1 MITFFKKSYTLTLI
15 FISTIA
21 FSQGFNETLYN
32 AMEYRSIGPYRGG
45 RSAAVAGVP
54 GNKLLAY
61 FGATGGGVWQTK
73 NGGQTWNNISDGFYG
88 GSIGA
93 VAVSEWDPNVIYVGG
108 GEVTVRG
115 NVSHGDGMWKSTDAG
130 KTWKSIG
137 LKDSRHIP
145 RVRIHPRNPDL
156 VYVAALGHLFGP
168 NEQRGV
174 YRSKNGGKT
183 WEKILFINNE
193 VGACDLIL
201 DPNNPRIIYASTWR
215 IKRTPYSLESGGEG
229 SGLWKSTDG
238 GDSWEEVTRN
248 KGLPEGQVGII
259 GITISPLNSDRLWA
273 LIENK
278 DGGLYRSDDGG
289 ETWKKT
295 SSDNNLRQRAWYYTR
310 LYADTQN
317 EDVLYVL
324 NVQFWRSKD
333 GGKTFNSIRTPH
345 GDHHDLWIDPEDANH
360 LIIADDGGGQVSYDA
375 GATWSTYHNQPTAQF
390 YRADVDNQFPYRVYA
405 GQQDNSTVSVA
416 SRTMGSAI
424 TERDYYPVGGG
435 ESAHVAPHPENPNIV
450 YAGSY
455 SGFLTR
461 YDHTTGERRNITV
474 YPDNPMGHGVKD
486 MKYRF
491 QWNFPIEFDP
501 HDPQTLYVGSQ
512 HLHKS
517 TNGGESWKI
526 ISPDLST
533 NTLSMQDQSG
543 GPITKDDTGVEY
555 YCTIFVITPSP
566 LEKGVIWI
574 GTDDGKV
581 HITKDGGET
590 WTDRTPKS
598 MPKWGM
604 VNSIDQS
611 PHDPATAYMAVTRYK
626 MDDFK
631 PYLFRTTDYGK
642 TWKSI
647 NRGIKSDAF
656 TRVVRED
663 NEKKGLLYAGTET
676 GMYISFNSGSN
687 WQPFQL
693 NLPITPITDLVVKE
707 NDLVVAT
714 QGRSFWILD
723 DLTPLHQLSG
733 RVAKSNSHLYK
744 PRDTYRLPGGGGW
757 GGPPPASGS
766 NPPNGVMAFYYLKN
780 ELKDSDDF
788 KLEFL
793 EAGGKVIKT
802 FSNKKVKK
810 NPQPVADGKKGM
822 NRFVWNMRYSDAKKV
837 PGAVMWGGSHIGP
850 KAVPGQYKIKMTLN
864 GKTQAQDF
872 AILKDPRIN
881 TTQSDFQD
889 QFDLLM
895 DIRNRTTEIN
905 EKIITIRSIK
915 KQVGSLSGLMKDSG
929 FKNEEITKAGKEL
942 VKILSSIEEE
952 MIQVKSKSRQDPLN
966 YPIKLDN
973 KIAALVR
980 VVSSVDAKPTAQSYD
995 VLNDLVNQAQVHYNK
1010 LDKVLSDD
1018 LFKFNNMVSEAAVPA
1033 VMVIPSKLNTEEN
1046 N

>member
-1 MITFFKKSYTLTLI
+1 MNKMISRTIIYSIIGFTILGATERFKEEL
-15 FISTIA
+15 
-21 FSQGFNETLYN
+21 FNG
-32 AMEYRSIGPYRGG
+32 MKYRNIGPFRGG
-45 RSAAVAGVP
+45 RSAASTGVAGD
-54 GNKLLAY
+54 KFLAY
-61 FGATGGGVWQTK
+61 FGATGGGVWKTN
-73 NGGQTWNNISDGFYG
+73 NGGQTWNNISDGYFG

-93 VAVSEWDPNVIYVGG
+93 VTVSEWDPNVIYVGG

-115 NVSHGDGMWKSTDAG
+115 NVSHGNGVWKSTDAG
-130 KTWKSIG
+130 KTWKFKG
-137 LKDSRHIP
+137 LKDSRRIP
-145 RVRIHPRNPDL
+145 RIRVHPKNPEL

-168 NEQRGV
+168 NEERGV
-174 YRSKNGGKT
+174 YRSKDGGDT
-183 WEKILFINNE
+183 WEKILFINDE

-215 IKRTPYSLESGGEG
+215 VKRTPYSLESGGEG

-238 GDSWEEVTRN
+238 GDTWKDITKN
-248 KGLPEGQVGII
+248 KGLPEGMVGII
-259 GITISPLNSDRLWA
+259 GVTVSPLNSDRVWA
-273 LIENK
+273 LIESK
-278 DGGLYRSDDGG
+278 KGGLFRSDDGG

-310 LYADTQN
+310 LYADTEN

-345 GDHHDLWIDPEDANH
+345 GDHHDLWINPTDSQH
-360 LIIADDGGGQVSYDA
+360 LVIADDGGGQVSFDA

-416 SRTMGSAI
+416 SRTMGGGI
-424 TERDYYPVGGG
+424 TERDYYAVGGG

-461 YDHTTGERRNITV
+461 YNHATGERRNITV
-474 YPDNPMGHGVKD
+474 YPDNPMGHGVQD

-501 HDPQTLYVGSQ
+501 FDSKTLYVGSQ
-512 HLHKS
+512 HLHK
-517 TNGGESWKI
+517 TTDEGGSWEI

-533 NTLSMQDQSG
+533 NTKSMQVESG

-555 YCTIFVITPSP
+555 YCTIFVITPSNQ
-566 LEKGVIWI
+566 EKGVIWI
-574 GTDDGKV
+574 GTDDGRV
-581 HITKDGGET
+581 HITKNGGKS
-590 WTDRTPKS
+590 WTDITPNN

-626 MDDFK
+626 LDDFK
-631 PYLFRTTDYGK
+631 PYLYKTSNYGK
-642 TWKSI
+642 SWKLISK
-647 NRGIKSDAF
+647 GIPNDAF

-663 NEKKGLLYAGTET
+663 PMKKGLLYAGTET
-676 GMYISFNSGSN
+676 GMYVSFNDGRD
-687 WQPFQL
+687 WQSFQL
-693 NLPITPITDLVVKE
+693 NLPIVPITDLVVKE

-723 DLTPLHQLSG
+723 DLTPLHQLNNK
-733 RVAKSNSHLYK
+733 VAGSKLHLYK
-744 PRDTYRLPGGGGW
+744 PRDTYRLNAGGGW
-757 GGPPPASGS
+757 GGPSPTWGA
-766 NPPNGVMAFYYLKN
+766 NPPNGIMTFYYLN
-780 ELKDSDDF
+780 EELNKDSEF
-788 KLEFL
+788 KLEFM
-793 EAGGKVIKT
+793 ESDGDVIKT
-802 FSNKKVKK
+802 FTNKKDMK
-810 NPQPVADGKKGM
+810 NPSPIADTKKGM
-822 NRFVWNMRYSDAKKV
+822 NRFVWNMRYPDAKKV
-837 PGAVMWGGSHIGP
+837 PNAVMWGGTHIGP
-850 KAVPGQYKIKMTLN
+850 KAVPGQYKVKMTVD
-864 GKTQAQDF
+864 GKSQTQTF
-872 AILKDPRIN
+872 NILKDPRVS

-905 EKIITIRSIK
+905 EKILTIRSIK
-915 KQVGSLSGLMKDSG
+915 DQINTLTSLMKESG
-929 FKNEEITKAGKEL
+929 FKNENLTKAGKEL
-942 VKILSSIEEE
+942 VKSLSTIEEE
-952 MIQVKSKSRQDPLN
+952 LIQVKSKSRQDPLN

-980 VVSSVDAKPTAQSYD
+980 VVSSVDARPTAQSYD
-995 VLNDLVNQAQVHYNK
+995 VLEDLVSQAQVHYKK
-1010 LDKVLSDD
+1010 LNKVLTDD
-1018 LFKFNNMVSEAAVPA
+1018 LYRFNNMVSDAAVPA
-1033 VMVIPSKLNTEEN
+1033 VMIIPSELSVEK
-1046 N
+1046 

>member
-1 MITFFKKSYTLTLI
+1 MNKMISRTIIYSIIGFTILGATERFKEEL
-15 FISTIA
+15 
-21 FSQGFNETLYN
+21 FNG
-32 AMEYRSIGPYRGG
+32 MKYRNIGPFRGG
-45 RSAAVAGVP
+45 RSAASTGVAGD
-54 GNKLLAY
+54 KFLAY
-61 FGATGGGVWQTK
+61 FGATGGGVWKTN
-73 NGGQTWNNISDGFYG
+73 NGGQTWNNISDGYFG

-93 VAVSEWDPNVIYVGG
+93 VTVSEWDPNVIYVGG

-115 NVSHGDGMWKSTDAG
+115 NVSHGNGVWKSTDAG
-130 KTWKSIG
+130 KTWKFKG
-137 LKDSRHIP
+137 LKDSRRIP
-145 RVRIHPRNPDL
+145 RIRVHPKNPEL

-168 NEQRGV
+168 NEERGV
-174 YRSKNGGKT
+174 YRSKDGGDT
-183 WEKILFINNE
+183 WEKILFINDE

-215 IKRTPYSLESGGEG
+215 VKRTPYSLESGGEG

-238 GDSWEEVTRN
+238 GDTWKDITKN
-248 KGLPEGQVGII
+248 KGLPEGMVGII
-259 GITISPLNSDRLWA
+259 GVTVSPLNSDRVWA
-273 LIENK
+273 LIESQK
-278 DGGLYRSDDGG
+278 GGLFRSDDGG

-310 LYADTQN
+310 LYADTEN

-345 GDHHDLWIDPEDANH
+345 GDHHDLWINPTDSQH
-360 LIIADDGGGQVSYDA
+360 LVIADDGGGQVSFDA

-416 SRTMGSAI
+416 SRTMGGGI
-424 TERDYYPVGGG
+424 TERDYYAVGGG

-461 YDHTTGERRNITV
+461 YNHATGERRNITV
-474 YPDNPMGHGVKD
+474 YPDNPMGHGVQD

-501 HDPQTLYVGSQ
+501 FDSKTLYVGSQ
-512 HLHKS
+512 HLHK
-517 TNGGESWKI
+517 TTDEGESWEI

-533 NTLSMQDQSG
+533 NTKSMQVESG

-555 YCTIFVITPSP
+555 YCTIFVITPSNQ
-566 LEKGVIWI
+566 EKGVIWI
-574 GTDDGKV
+574 GTDDGRV
-581 HITKDGGET
+581 HITKNGGKS
-590 WTDRTPKS
+590 WTDITPNN

-626 MDDFK
+626 LDDFK
-631 PYLFRTTDYGK
+631 PYLYKTSNYGK
-642 TWKSI
+642 SWKLISK
-647 NRGIKSDAF
+647 GIPNDAF

-663 NEKKGLLYAGTET
+663 PMKKGLLYAGTET
-676 GMYISFNSGSN
+676 GMYVSFNDGRD
-687 WQPFQL
+687 WQSFQL
-693 NLPITPITDLVVKE
+693 NLPIVPITDLVVKE

-723 DLTPLHQLSG
+723 DLTPLHQLNNK
-733 RVAKSNSHLYK
+733 VAGSKLHLYK
-744 PRDTYRLPGGGGW
+744 PRDTYRLNAGGGW
-757 GGPPPASGS
+757 GGPSPTWGA
-766 NPPNGVMAFYYLKN
+766 NPPNGIMTFYYLN
-780 ELKDSDDF
+780 EELNKDSEF
-788 KLEFL
+788 KLEFM
-793 EAGGKVIKT
+793 ESDGDVIKT
-802 FSNKKVKK
+802 FTNKKDMK
-810 NPQPVADGKKGM
+810 NPSPIADTKKGM
-822 NRFVWNMRYSDAKKV
+822 NRFVWNMRYPDAKKV
-837 PGAVMWGGSHIGP
+837 PNAVMWGGTHIGP
-850 KAVPGQYKIKMTLN
+850 KAVPGQYKVKMTVD
-864 GKTQAQDF
+864 GKSQTQTF
-872 AILKDPRIN
+872 NILKDPRVS

-905 EKIITIRSIK
+905 EKILTIRSIK
-915 KQVGSLSGLMKDSG
+915 DQINTLTSLMKESG
-929 FKNEEITKAGKEL
+929 FKNENLTKAGKEL
-942 VKILSSIEEE
+942 VKSLSTIEEE
-952 MIQVKSKSRQDPLN
+952 LIQVKSKSRQDPLN

-995 VLNDLVNQAQVHYNK
+995 VLEDLVSQAQVHYKK
-1010 LDKVLSDD
+1010 LNKVLTDD
-1018 LFKFNNMVSEAAVPA
+1018 LYRFNNMVSDAAVPA
-1033 VMVIPSKLNTEEN
+1033 VMIIPSELSVEK
-1046 N
+1046 

>member
-1 MITFFKKSYTLTLI
+1 MNKMISRTIIYSIIGFTILGATERFKEEL
-15 FISTIA
+15 
-21 FSQGFNETLYN
+21 FNG
-32 AMEYRSIGPYRGG
+32 MKYRNIGPFRGG
-45 RSAAVAGVP
+45 RSAASTGVAGD
-54 GNKLLAY
+54 KFLAY
-61 FGATGGGVWQTK
+61 FGATGGGVWKTN
-73 NGGQTWNNISDGFYG
+73 NGGQTWNNISDGYFG

-93 VAVSEWDPNVIYVGG
+93 VTVSEWDPNVIYVGG

-115 NVSHGDGMWKSTDAG
+115 NVSHGNGVWKSTDAG
-130 KTWKSIG
+130 KTWKFKG
-137 LKDSRHIP
+137 LKDSRRIP
-145 RVRIHPRNPDL
+145 RIRVHPKNPEL

-168 NEQRGV
+168 NEERGV
-174 YRSKNGGKT
+174 YRSKDGGDT
-183 WEKILFINNE
+183 WEKILFINDE

-215 IKRTPYSLESGGEG
+215 VKRTPYSLESGGEG

-238 GDSWEEVTRN
+238 GDTWKDITKN
-248 KGLPEGQVGII
+248 KGLPEGMVGII
-259 GITISPLNSDRLWA
+259 GVTVSPLNSDRVWA
-273 LIENK
+273 LIESQK
-278 DGGLYRSDDGG
+278 GGLFRSDDGG

-310 LYADTQN
+310 LYADTEN

-345 GDHHDLWIDPEDANH
+345 GDHHDLWINPTDSQH
-360 LIIADDGGGQVSYDA
+360 LVIADDGGGQVSFDA

-416 SRTMGSAI
+416 SRTMGGGI
-424 TERDYYPVGGG
+424 TERDYYAVGGG

-461 YDHTTGERRNITV
+461 YNHATGERRNITV
-474 YPDNPMGHGVKD
+474 YPDNPMGHGVQD

-501 HDPQTLYVGSQ
+501 FDSKTLYVGSQ
-512 HLHKS
+512 HLHK
-517 TNGGESWKI
+517 TTDEGGSWEI

-533 NTLSMQDQSG
+533 NTKSMQVESG

-555 YCTIFVITPSP
+555 YCTIFVITPSNQ
-566 LEKGVIWI
+566 EKGVIWI
-574 GTDDGKV
+574 GTDDGRV
-581 HITKDGGET
+581 HITKNGGKS
-590 WTDRTPKS
+590 WTDITPNN

-626 MDDFK
+626 LDDFK
-631 PYLFRTTDYGK
+631 PYLYKTSNYGK
-642 TWKSI
+642 SWKLISK
-647 NRGIKSDAF
+647 GIPNDAF

-663 NEKKGLLYAGTET
+663 PMKKGLLYAGTET
-676 GMYISFNSGSN
+676 GMYVSFNDGRD
-687 WQPFQL
+687 WQSFQL
-693 NLPITPITDLVVKE
+693 NLPIVPITDLVVKE

-723 DLTPLHQLSG
+723 DLTPLHQLNNK
-733 RVAKSNSHLYK
+733 VAGSKLHLYK
-744 PRDTYRLPGGGGW
+744 PRDTYRLNAGGGW
-757 GGPPPASGS
+757 GGPSPTWGA
-766 NPPNGVMAFYYLKN
+766 NPPNGIMTFYYLN
-780 ELKDSDDF
+780 EELNKDSEF
-788 KLEFL
+788 KLEFM
-793 EAGGKVIKT
+793 ESDGDVIKT
-802 FSNKKVKK
+802 FTNKKDMK
-810 NPQPVADGKKGM
+810 NPSPIADTKKGM
-822 NRFVWNMRYSDAKKV
+822 NRFVWNMRYPDAKKV
-837 PGAVMWGGSHIGP
+837 PNAVMWGGTHIGP
-850 KAVPGQYKIKMTLN
+850 KAVPGQYKVKMTVD
-864 GKTQAQDF
+864 GKSQTQTF
-872 AILKDPRIN
+872 NILKDPRVS

-905 EKIITIRSIK
+905 EKILTIRSIK
-915 KQVGSLSGLMKDSG
+915 DQINTLTSLMKESG
-929 FKNEEITKAGKEL
+929 FKNENLTKAGKEL
-942 VKILSSIEEE
+942 VKSLSTIEEE
-952 MIQVKSKSRQDPLN
+952 LIQVKSKSRQDPLN

-980 VVSSVDAKPTAQSYD
+980 VVSSVDARPTAQSYD
-995 VLNDLVNQAQVHYNK
+995 VLEDLVSQAQVHYKK
-1010 LDKVLSDD
+1010 LNKVLTDD
-1018 LFKFNNMVSEAAVPA
+1018 LYRFNNMVSDAAVPA
-1033 VMVIPSKLNTEEN
+1033 VMIIPSELSVEK
-1046 N
+1046 